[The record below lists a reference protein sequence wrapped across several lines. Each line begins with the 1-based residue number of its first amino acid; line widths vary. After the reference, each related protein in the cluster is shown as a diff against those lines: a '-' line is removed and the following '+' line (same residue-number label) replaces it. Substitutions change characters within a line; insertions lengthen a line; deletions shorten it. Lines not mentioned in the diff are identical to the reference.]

1 MTVLA
6 APPGAPPPSLEV
18 SEANGSRAP
27 SSSWTAA
34 SSRRGVYSSLGYR
47 EQAANLMAQIRS
59 DMKGS
64 KRIFSGDTE
73 PSHLVADEPSRRE
86 KLAAL
91 PLGPSTRRGSLQVRD
106 AEAHGALGMTRGKRK
121 LSPPRYDTDD
131 DATDVDVDG
140 ALADGVTHMSLD
152 SQRLLAQ
159 FPDPP
164 VRLTV
169 TAEDAPPA
177 PASPRPGTQSQ
188 HRPEPNPT
196 FLAPTAG
203 GPPAYPSSSLRG
215 GRNEDLT
222 RFVSSSTASGTT
234 LTQGSAASF
243 VKHPGP
249 KQIMRIAPEDVP
261 ALPDRVGKMVFDKV
275 MMKWVKD
282 TAAATAAMGEAER
295 RLAVDSTDGNESE
308 DPFRDIESL
317 REDDSGGQQ
326 PDAQVIVDRDPDE
339 GVGEDSVETAEER
352 FEEVHEDTDVED
364 EEEIELTSFSFDA
377 PPIGEGP
384 YDDASESELTEL
396 DSDDGEEEEV
406 TDTTE
411 LSVPTDTMSDGSD
424 GEYDTGQPSAA
435 SRPPPALQDTPPHQ
449 LVPQPYV
456 SSAITTPNAAL
467 RAGAVPT
474 SNGTLRSAMKSSSI
488 TPVSA
493 MKDPNRSKVITPAA
507 RLAHRRSVS
516 FSDGKRDGPI
526 RGIGRNVPTPDGTEG
541 TEDEDDSPL
550 ASGASKAGSIFVP
563 SARSKRIAEM
573 LDNLE
578 DPGKCDRSAA
588 DRCSTNS
595 VAGKLWTTSRPRRR
609 APQGGRPP
617 KSCSRSRH
625 AGQAALRRV
634 PAARFQGGYSPV
646 RTRKLQVPPRGTPT
660 RRSLQNAPL
669 AWPMIASSRSSR
681 TYSLSSR
688 TGRT

>member
-6 APPGAPPPSLEV
+6 ASPGPPLPALEI
-18 SEANGSRAP
+18 SAAIGSRAT

-34 SSRRGVYSSLGYR
+34 SSRRGVSSSLGYR

-59 DMKGS
+59 DMKGT
-64 KRIFSGDTE
+64 KHIFSGDTE
-73 PSHLVADEPSRRE
+73 PSHLVMDEPSRRE
-86 KLAAL
+86 KLGAL
-91 PLGPSTRRGSLQVRD
+91 PHAPTTRRGGLQVRD
-106 AEAHGALGMTRGKRK
+106 AETHGALGMTRGKRK
-121 LSPPRYDTDD
+121 ISPLRYDADE
-131 DATDVDVDG
+131 DATDVDVDSG
-140 ALADGVTHMSLD
+140 LADDMTHMSLD

-169 TAEDAPPA
+169 TAEDAPA
-177 PASPRPGTQSQ
+177 ARPSTQSQ
-188 HRPEPNPT
+188 RMPEPNPT

-203 GPPAYPSSSLRG
+203 GPPAYPSASLRP

-234 LTQGSAASF
+234 LTQGSTASF

-261 ALPDRVGKMVFDKV
+261 TLPDRVGKMVFDKV

-282 TAAATAAMGEAER
+282 TAAATAGMAQVER

-317 REDDSGGQQ
+317 REDDSGLVNTE
-326 PDAQVIVDRDPDE
+326 VIVERDPDE
-339 GVGEDSVETAEER
+339 GVGEDSLETAEGR

-377 PPIGEGP
+377 PPIGEGE
-384 YDDASESELTEL
+384 YDDVSDSELTEL
-396 DSDDGEEEEV
+396 SSEDGEEV

-411 LSVPTDTMSDGSD
+411 LSVPTDTMSEGSD
-424 GEYDTGQPSAA
+424 GEYDVDQPSAA
-435 SRPPPALQDTPPHQ
+435 SRPSPALQDTPPHH
-449 LVPQPYV
+449 LVPQLYT
-456 SSAITTPNAAL
+456 SAAITTPNVAL

-474 SNGTLRSAMKSSSI
+474 PNGTLRSAMKSSSI

-493 MKDPNRSKVITPAA
+493 LKDPNRSKVVTPGV

-541 TEDEDDSPL
+541 TEDEDDCALP
-550 ASGASKAGSIFVP
+550 SGVSKVGSVFVP
-563 SARSKRIAEM
+563 SARSKRIAAM
-573 LDNLE
+573 LDNLG
-578 DPGKCDRSAA
+578 DSGQCDRGAFEQYSI
-588 DRCSTNS
+588 NS
-595 VAGKLWTTSRPRRR
+595 LVAKLWTTIRLQRR
-609 APQGGRPP
+609 AAQGGRRLR
-617 KSCSRSRH
+617 SYSRSRH
-625 AGQAALRRV
+625 AGQTALKQV
-634 PAARFQGGYSPV
+634 PAARFQGGYFHG
-646 RTRKLQVPPRGTPT
+646 RTRKLPFPPRGTQM
-660 RRSLQNAPL
+660 RHSSRNVHS
-669 AWPMIASSRSSR
+669 AWPMIVLSRSSR

>member
-1 MTVLA
+1 
-6 APPGAPPPSLEV
+6 
-18 SEANGSRAP
+18 
-27 SSSWTAA
+27 
-34 SSRRGVYSSLGYR
+34 
-47 EQAANLMAQIRS
+47 
-59 DMKGS
+59 MKGS

-73 PSHLVADEPSRRE
+73 PSHLVLDEPSRRE
-86 KLAAL
+86 KPGAL
-91 PLGPSTRRGSLQVRD
+91 PHALTTRHGSLHVRD
-106 AEAHGALGMTRGKRK
+106 AEARGALGMTRGKRK
-121 LSPPRYDTDD
+121 LSPPRYGADE

-140 ALADGVTHMSLD
+140 ALADDMTHMSLD

-164 VRLTV
+164 LRLTV

-177 PASPRPGTQSQ
+177 PASPRPSTQSQ
-188 HRPEPNPT
+188 RRPEPNPT

-203 GPPAYPSSSLRG
+203 GPPAYPSSSLRV
-215 GRNEDLT
+215 GRNDDLT

-282 TAAATAAMGEAER
+282 TAAATAGIAEAER

-317 REDDSGGQQ
+317 REDDSGGQ
-326 PDAQVIVDRDPDE
+326 PADAEVIVERDPDE
-339 GVGEDSVETAEER
+339 GVGEDSLETAEGR

-377 PPIGEGP
+377 PPIGEGD
-384 YDDASESELTEL
+384 YDDASESELTEMS
-396 DSDDGEEEEV
+396 SDDGEEV
-406 TDTTE
+406 TDTTGP
-411 LSVPTDTMSDGSD
+411 SVPTDTMSEGSD
-424 GEYDTGQPSAA
+424 GEYDTDQPSAA
-435 SRPPPALQDTPPHQ
+435 SRPPPALQDTPPYH
-449 LVPQPYV
+449 LVPQLYT
-456 SSAITTPNAAL
+456 SSALTTPNAAL
-467 RAGAVPT
+467 RAGSVPT
-474 SNGTLRSAMKSSSI
+474 PNGTLRSVMKSSSI

-493 MKDPNRSKVITPAA
+493 MKDPNKSKITTPAV

-550 ASGASKAGSIFVP
+550 PSGASKAGSVFVP

-573 LDNLE
+573 LGNLE
-578 DPGKCDRSAA
+578 DPGKCNGGATE
-588 DRCSTNS
+588 RCSIDS
-595 VAGKLWTTSRPRRR
+595 AAGKLWTTHRPQRR
-609 APQGGRPP
+609 AAQGGRRLR
-617 KSCSRSRH
+617 SFNRSRH

-634 PAARFQGGYSPV
+634 PVAKFQGGYSRD
-646 RTRKLQVPPRGTPT
+646 RTRKPPFPPRGTPT
-660 RRSLQNAPL
+660 RRSSRNAHL
-669 AWPMIASSRSSR
+669 AWPMIASSRSLR
-681 TYSLSSR
+681 TYSLSSP

>member
-6 APPGAPPPSLEV
+6 APPDAPPPSLEV
-18 SEANGSRAP
+18 SDANGSRAP
-27 SSSWTAA
+27 SSIWTAA

-64 KRIFSGDTE
+64 KRIFSEDTE
-73 PSHLVADEPSRRE
+73 PSHLVVDEPSRRE

-91 PLGPSTRRGSLQVRD
+91 PLVPSTRRGSLQVRD
-106 AEAHGALGMTRGKRK
+106 AEAHGALGVTRGKRK
-121 LSPPRYDTDD
+121 LSPPRYDTDG
-131 DATDVDVDG
+131 DATDVDVNG

-177 PASPRPGTQSQ
+177 PASPRPGIQSQ

-282 TAAATAAMGEAER
+282 TAAATAGMAEAEQ

-317 REDDSGGQQ
+317 REDDSSGQQ
-326 PDAQVIVDRDPDE
+326 DNAQVVIEREPDE
-339 GVGEDSVETAEER
+339 GVGDDSLETAEER
-352 FEEVHEDTDVED
+352 LEDVHEDTDVED

-377 PPIGEGP
+377 PSIGEGP

-396 DSDDGEEEEV
+396 DSEDAEEEV

-424 GEYDTGQPSAA
+424 GEYDTGPPSAA
-435 SRPPPALQDTPPHQ
+435 SRPPPALQDTPPHH
-449 LVPQPYV
+449 LIPQPYV
-456 SSAITTPNAAL
+456 TSAVTTPNAVL
-467 RAGAVPT
+467 PAGAVPT
-474 SNGTLRSAMKSSSI
+474 PNGTLRSAMKSSSI

-493 MKDPNRSKVITPAA
+493 MKDPNRSKVTTPAA
-507 RLAHRRSVS
+507 RLMHRRSVS

-550 ASGASKAGSIFVP
+550 ASGASRAGSVFVP

-578 DPGKCDRSAA
+578 DPGECGGRAA
-588 DRCSTNS
+588 GRCSINS
-595 VAGKLWTTSRPRRR
+595 AVGKLWTMSRPRRR
-609 APQGGRPP
+609 VPQAGRRL

-625 AGQAALRRV
+625 AGQAALRQV

-646 RTRKLQVPPRGTPT
+646 RTRKLQAPPQGTPT
-660 RRSLQNAPL
+660 QRSLRNAPL
-669 AWPMIASSRSSR
+669 GWPMTALSRSLR